1 MQKNKKIGYL
11 SLLLL
16 SPLTMA
22 MQPMDDQSL
31 ATTTG
36 QDGIN
41 IGVNI
46 SKIEFTQAALIDNDA
61 FGLTPTQIAAL
72 PEDTTTTPHTYHPD
86 KLHTERA
93 GLVMAG
99 STAGTSVGL
108 EFLGATNKT
117 LNIIADTDAGSGT
130 GNTAFA
136 TIEAGFDNSITGLK
150 ISPFSVY
157 LAGKDSLSTYD
168 SATGAYTRASI
179 FTGATL
185 NGDVKELLRV
195 GQMQINFA
203 ANNNPMMNI
212 QLGAAPQGHMI
223 KFGGAITNI
232 CGNKDATGCNMMVV
246 GGSDYGVG
254 FNFQMNGSTVVRNA
268 TTGKI
273 TSYAESPFSL
283 QGFYAGIEGQSSIDN
298 GGFVFGN
305 ENWSGQFDLRLN
317 SLTLGKDG
325 AVAATNPNNTFN
337 GLPNAP
343 IGNIGMVGAKIQDLK
358 VKVSGM

>member
-61 FGLTPTQIAAL
+61 FGLTTAQINDL
-72 PEDTTTTPHTYHPD
+72 PVGHPD
-86 KLHTERA
+86 RLHTQRA

-99 STAGTSVGL
+99 SSAGTSVGL

-136 TIEAGFDNSITGLK
+136 NIKVGFDNSITGLK

-232 CGNKDATGCNMMVV
+232 CGTSTDTGCNMMVV
-246 GGSDYGVG
+246 AGTDSGSAYGIS